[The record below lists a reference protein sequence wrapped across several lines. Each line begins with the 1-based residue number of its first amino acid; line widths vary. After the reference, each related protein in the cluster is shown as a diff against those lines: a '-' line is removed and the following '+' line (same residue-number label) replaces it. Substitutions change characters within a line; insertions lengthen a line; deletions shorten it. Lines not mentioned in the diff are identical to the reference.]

1 MSTVSRR
8 TINYLGRDVS
18 GSIPDT
24 SAVPGMMELT
34 RRDAVIWQEAKAFL
48 RTRDNDAHS
57 LYAYAIAKALL
68 DRISDADENIV
79 LPAIL
84 LHDIGWSTVDER
96 EALEAISPGHD
107 RNLKHLIIQHEVEGA
122 RIAREI
128 LSDANVPDAD
138 INEITDIISGH
149 DTRVEALSL
158 NDAVVKDA
166 DKVWRVTPH
175 GRRVVMDWFGL
186 DADQSLRLCGYRAY
200 DELFTEEAKTM
211 SRVLVTLGCIDLS
224 SELAETYT
232 RGDGDS

>member
-1 MSTVSRR
+1 MSTASRR

-18 GSIPDT
+18 GSVPDA

-34 RRDAVIWQEAKAFL
+34 RRDAVIWGRAKTFL
-48 RTRDNDAHS
+48 QTRDNDAHS

-68 DRISDADENIV
+68 DRIPGADENIV

-96 EALEAISPGHD
+96 DALEAISPGHD
-107 RNLKHLIIQHEVEGA
+107 GRLKHLIIQHEVEGA

-128 LSDANVPDAD
+128 LSEANIPEAD
-138 INEITDIISGH
+138 IDEITDIINGH
-149 DTRVEALSL
+149 DTRSEALSL
-158 NDAVVKDA
+158 NDALVKDA

-175 GRRVVMDWFGL
+175 ARRVVMDWFGL
-186 DADQSLRLCGYRAY
+186 DANQSLRLCGYRAY

-224 SELAETYT
+224 DELAATYT
-232 RGDGDS
+232 REDGGF